1 MAKELPYFKFTCS
14 DWDSGNIQICSME
27 AQGLFMNICSLYW
40 TRLGRLPVK
49 LAKQRIC
56 KGYASAYQELID
68 EGVIKEQND
77 LIVIEFL
84 DEQLSEFED
93 NSEKRRQAARARW
106 DKANAMQVHSK
117 SNAIREDKRREEE
130 IREDNSII
138 NSPNGESELTKKQ
151 QYEFLFDEFWKLYD
165 KKTGREPSKRKWM
178 KLKEKEIEQIFQ
190 HVPKYVSSTPDKQYR
205 QNPLTYLN
213 QKSYEN
219 EIIEQNG
226 KRSQLSFSERHAQA
240 IRQYHEGGIGNN
252 NSSQFGDEVSG
263 IFGETL

>member
-68 EGVIKEQND
+68 EGVIKEQKE

-117 SNAIREDKRREEE
+117 SNAIREDK
-130 IREDNSII
+130 IREDKSKEDNIKNIKERENKFRLQSQNFKNQFSSEMIDCFCDYWTE
-138 NSPNGESELTKKQ
+138 PNKSNTKMKFELQKT
-151 QYEFLFDEFWKLYD
+151 FDIERRLKTWDRNNYGNRNTNRRTDGRNTVAQDFW
-165 KKTGREPSKRKWM
+165 E
-178 KLKEKEIEQIFQ
+178 
-190 HVPKYVSSTPDKQYR
+190 
-205 QNPLTYLN
+205 
-213 QKSYEN
+213 
-219 EIIEQNG
+219 
-226 KRSQLSFSERHAQA
+226 
-240 IRQYHEGGIGNN
+240 
-252 NSSQFGDEVSG
+252 
-263 IFGETL
+263 